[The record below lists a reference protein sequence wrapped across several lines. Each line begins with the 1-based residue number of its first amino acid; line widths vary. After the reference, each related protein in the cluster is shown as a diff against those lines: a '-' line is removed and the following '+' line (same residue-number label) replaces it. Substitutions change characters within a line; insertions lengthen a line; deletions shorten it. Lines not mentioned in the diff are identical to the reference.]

1 MRSKKV
7 RRALY
12 RKFPDDLRPSRLT
25 FVLAHTAT
33 FFEFAFPLA
42 LALTTSGPLHT
53 AALVVMVLFHLG
65 IFTSLPMGVPLEW
78 NVMFIYSG
86 LVLFGHWGDVR
97 FWDVGSPVVAV
108 LLVALVLVGPV
119 WGSLRPDKISFL
131 VSMRYYAGNWAP
143 SVWLFR
149 RGTMERLDECITKAA
164 PIPRVQ
170 LEGQIEEGTY
180 DATMARGFAMRAM
193 HLHGPAIATLLP
205 RVVADLAETD
215 PEVAALGIDAFELID
230 GEQVAG
236 LVLGWNFGDGHLHFE
251 DLLTAVQDECGF
263 APGELRCLFIESQ
276 PLHQQRMHWR
286 TADAATGQL
295 EEGYVQIADLR
306 QLQPWGAPSPS

>member
-1 MRSKKV
+1 
-7 RRALY
+7 
-12 RKFPDDLRPSRLT
+12 
-25 FVLAHTAT
+25 
-33 FFEFAFPLA
+33 
-42 LALTTSGPLHT
+42 
-53 AALVVMVLFHLG
+53 
-65 IFTSLPMGVPLEW
+65 
-78 NVMFIYSG
+78 
-86 LVLFGHWGDVR
+86 
-97 FWDVGSPVVAV
+97 
-108 LLVALVLVGPV
+108 
-119 WGSLRPDKISFL
+119 

-164 PIPRVQ
+164 PIPRRQ
-170 LEGQIEEGTY
+170 LEGQIEDGTY

-205 RVVADLAETD
+205 QVVADLAETD
-215 PEVAALGIDAFELID
+215 PDVAAQGIDAFELID

-251 DLLTAVQDECGF
+251 DLLAAVQAECGF

-286 TADAATGQL
+286 IADAASGQL
-295 EEGYVQIADLR
+295 DEGYVQIADLR
-306 QLQPWGAPSPS
+306 QLQPWGAPSPA